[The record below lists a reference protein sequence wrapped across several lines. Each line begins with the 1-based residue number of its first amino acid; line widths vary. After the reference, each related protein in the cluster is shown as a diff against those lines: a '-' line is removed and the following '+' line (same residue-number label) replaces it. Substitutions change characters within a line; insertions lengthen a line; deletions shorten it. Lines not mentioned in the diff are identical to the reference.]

1 MTSYPTC
8 LFVDATEN
16 LVYKQEGYLGST
28 DLLKE
33 ADLVLTNQSDS
44 KPIYVLEKQYNEGKR
59 DPDFLY
65 EFIAKRSRYNLDNMT
80 LVEEYVKALT
90 PIQQSSDKT
99 LRLVVNNGFKI
110 DGKETKM
117 ISAVLS

>member
-1 MTSYPTC
+1 LP
-8 LFVDATEN
+8 FVDATEN

-59 DPDFLY
+59 DPDFYMSLLPNVPDT
-65 EFIAKRSRYNLDNMT
+65 I
-80 LVEEYVKALT
+80 LT
-90 PIQQSSDKT
+90 T
-99 LRLVVNNGFKI
+99 
-110 DGKETKM
+110 
-117 ISAVLS
+117 